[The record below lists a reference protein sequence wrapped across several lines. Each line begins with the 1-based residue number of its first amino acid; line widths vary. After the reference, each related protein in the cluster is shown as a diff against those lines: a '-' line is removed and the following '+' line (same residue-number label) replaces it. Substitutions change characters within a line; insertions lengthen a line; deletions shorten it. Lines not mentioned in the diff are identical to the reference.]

1 MGTNYLGNTGGV
13 NRFRIY
19 IPLWRDPNLTQGMN
33 SVEKF
38 LLFIV
43 GYFIVVNFVLPR
55 FGLKPG

>member
-1 MGTNYLGNTGGV
+1 MS
-13 NRFRIY
+13 
-19 IPLWRDPNLTQGMN
+19 

-38 LLFIV
+38 LIFIV